1 MQFSQSRLFS
11 RSPLFNDVIKK
22 YFTSAQ
28 MYFCVFNAS
37 VLFYIFAKSHGC
49 TISLPWS
56 WMRVRNVF
64 IRSRKNDVQKYS
76 QMETHITVIS
86 ITAFWPVWACCLI
99 MTHVLVFDACFIFKD
114 REKLIEKIFMTVYL
128 TFTDTFNSPFFL

>member
-37 VLFYIFAKSHGC
+37 VLFHIFAKSHGC

-56 WMRVRNVF
+56 WMRVGNLF

-86 ITAFWPVWACCLI
+86 VTAFWPVWACRLI
-99 MTHVLVFDACFIFKD
+99 MTRSCFWRLLYFQRPWKVDWKNFHDRIFNFH
-114 REKLIEKIFMTVYL
+114 RYF
-128 TFTDTFNSPFFL
+128 